1 MAEKRRRLRAEEGRK
16 DEERERRGGEEA
28 QSSTRVERS
37 DENKRKEESA
47 DDEIRKSCVAKDGNK
62 GFGRKPFS
70 QACDLQRSTVGPET
84 CFARFRHG
92 GRNSR
97 EPGDTRET
105 RDDEKEL
112 EIAKQ
117 WASSAVA
124 ACGDVAGGGSD
135 LSARGARQETEQRRE
150 EGRRRGPWKQ
160 EAEKRPT
167 EREAKR
173 GEAEKRSRNPSRHG
187 GR

>member
-1 MAEKRRRLRAEEGRK
+1 GREEKEAESRRRKKRRG
-16 DEERERRGGEEA
+16 ERTTGGEEA

-37 DENKRKEESA
+37 DENRRKEESA